1 MSCFSLFVCTLS
13 STFEDEFESLTIFAQ
28 RSEVLRTTV
37 AQESRQNRKTRASVK
52 TWRVTARSSLV
63 MDYILVETRR
73 QVARF
78 FVQYYSLDD
87 SGKMFKSNRFLIR
100 QYGGPI
106 NEKRNV
112 IFITQFGL
120 GRQKRL
126 WLILSKFKIG
136 DSIV

>member
-1 MSCFSLFVCTLS
+1 MLLKENKLKHRTCHVSIYLCAHFVHESS

-28 RSEVLRTTV
+28 RSEMLRTTV
-37 AQESRQNRKTRASVK
+37 AQESRQNRKTRAAVK

-73 QVARF
+73 QVARL

-87 SGKMFKSNRFLIR
+87 SGKRFKSNRFLVR

-106 NEKRNV
+106 NEICNV
-112 IFITQFGL
+112 IFVI
-120 GRQKRL
+120 
-126 WLILSKFKIG
+126 
-136 DSIV
+136 

>member
-87 SGKMFKSNRFLIR
+87 SGKMFKSNRFLVR